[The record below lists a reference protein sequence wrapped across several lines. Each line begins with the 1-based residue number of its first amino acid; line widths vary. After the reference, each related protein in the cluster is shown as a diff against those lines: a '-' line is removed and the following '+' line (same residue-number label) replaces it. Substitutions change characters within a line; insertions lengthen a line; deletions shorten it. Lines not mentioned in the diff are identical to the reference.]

1 MGKME
6 TCEYRGQPVRYRKAG
21 PESRTALIFIH
32 GAGGDSRL
40 FNYQL
45 AGLGRDYLL
54 IIPDLPGHGQ
64 SHCDYL
70 PTLEDYAGSIEA
82 ICAREGIAGIIPVG
96 LSMGGA
102 IAMEL
107 FRKKGDFIRALVF
120 ISTGPVLPVAPVVF
134 ELIER
139 DFESFC
145 DFLVRFT
152 FSSDTPEGIKRLSL
166 NDLKSTGRSVL
177 ENDFRICSMVD
188 NTRLVSTVDVP
199 ALIIVNAGD
208 KMVPTRVAEGLHSG
222 IRGSIMRVY
231 PGDGHVP
238 QIDSADR
245 VNGDIR
251 DFLLGLN

>member
-1 MGKME
+1 ME
-6 TCEYRGQPVRYRKAG
+6 KCEYRGNAIRYRKTG
-21 PESRTALIFIH
+21 PDTGTALVLIH

-40 FNYQL
+40 FNCQL
-45 AGLGRDYLL
+45 SGLGRDFRL

-64 SHCDYL
+64 SPCDYL
-70 PTLEDYAGSIEA
+70 PTLSDYAGSIEE
-82 ICAREGIAGIIPVG
+82 ICAREGVAQIIPVG

-102 IAMEL
+102 VALEL
-107 FRKKGDFIRALVF
+107 FSRMRDIIRGFVF

-139 DFESFC
+139 DFDSFC
-145 DFLVRFT
+145 DFLVKFT
-152 FSSDTPEGIKRLSL
+152 FSAETPEGVKRLSL
-166 NDLKSTGRSVL
+166 KDLKATGRTIL
-177 ENDFRICSMVD
+177 ENDFRICSLVD
-188 NTRLVSTVDVP
+188 NTRLVSRVDVP

-208 KMVPTRVAEGLHSG
+208 RMIPPAVAEGLHAG
-222 IRGSIMRVY
+222 ITASKMLVY

-251 DFLLGLN
+251 EFVQGLP